1 MPGQKKKST
10 GKKYEILTQ
19 GVFQKIIDQHFVK
32 TVEVKHNVI
41 LKGKTTNHQIDVFWE
56 YEISGIL
63 YQTLVQTKDWASA
76 VKQEQ
81 LLTFKA
87 VLDDLPGQPRG
98 VFVTKTGYQSGAL
111 EVAEKNGIVLYE
123 LRKPGQ
129 IDFSGQIGTI
139 AIEMQLSGY
148 RFENLNVK
156 MDEDWVRNELSKIN
170 HKGPYTF
177 PISGRYDQ
185 MMLYDEN
192 DSEIGTFSDIL
203 SSENIGEN
211 SSLVIS
217 KKFDNAFIITP
228 SEKIKKVKISE
239 ITCLVTS
246 PAAIS
251 NFEIYL
257 DGMVEFILKNV
268 HKNDVTYIF
277 G

>member
-1 MPGQKKKST
+1 MSGQKKKNT

-19 GVFQKIIDQHFVK
+19 GVFQNIVDQHFVK
-32 TVEVKHNVI
+32 TVEVKHNVV

-63 YQTLVQTKDWASA
+63 YQTVVQTKDWSST
-76 VKQEQ
+76 VKLEQ
-81 LLTFKA
+81 LFTFKA

-139 AIEMQLSGY
+139 RIEMQLSGY

-156 MDEDWVRNELSKIN
+156 MDEDWVRNELLKIN

-185 MMLYDEN
+185 MMLYDKN
-192 DSEIGTFSDIL
+192 DSEIGTFYDIL
-203 SSENIGEN
+203 SSDNFGEN
-211 SSLVIS
+211 SSPVIS
-217 KKFDNAFIITP
+217 KKFDNAFIHTP

-246 PAAIS
+246 PAATS
-251 NFEIYL
+251 NFEIDL
-257 DGMVEFILKNV
+257 DGMVKFILKNV
-268 HKNDVTYIF
+268 HKNDVTYLF